1 MPRSRGRF
9 LDKHQ
14 KGGFMKRIGFLLLVC
29 ILLSLGAF
37 AQTTT
42 EWIVVANQ
50 NTAGV
55 VASLNGLGGVVSAAH
70 EDTGLI
76 VVSGLS
82 DAAVAELRADA
93 RVAMVE
99 PDALVALETPGG
111 GDVIEAYVSSD
122 ESSASLPQPTLA
134 AFYPRQWHLRI
145 VEADLAW
152 RFGLHG
158 SPNVRVAVL
167 DTGIDY
173 LHPDLVGRV
182 DLSSSISLVP
192 SDDALVGTYFP
203 TRHPV
208 TDLHYHGT
216 HVAATISS
224 NGVAAAGVT
233 ARTTLIGVKVL
244 DRTGAGSFA
253 RVLLGL
259 LWAADHDARIAN
271 LSLGG
276 AFHKAGEGRL
286 VGVINRVFNYA
297 HSKGTLI
304 VVAAGNGAQNLDR
317 DGALYA
323 AHCSSPNVACV
334 SATGP
339 TASAS
344 VNGPWENIDAIAPYT
359 NYGLSAIDV
368 AAPGGNSGGLIW
380 EACSTSSLAIPICRT
395 GTYVLGLAGTSMAA
409 PHVSGMVALAFQFL
423 PDSSPSRMKGILE
436 THAEN
441 VAGRGKDPY
450 YGYGRLGVCVSGGQ
464 GDH

>member
-1 MPRSRGRF
+1 MPRSRGQF

-14 KGGFMKRIGFLLLVC
+14 KGGFMKRIGLLLLVC
-29 ILLSLGAF
+29 IFLSLGAF

-55 VASLNGLGGVVSAAH
+55 VATLNGLGGVVSASH
-70 EDTGLI
+70 ENTGLV

-82 DAAVAELRADA
+82 DAAVAQLRADP

-99 PDALVALETPGG
+99 PDARVALETSGG
-111 GDVIEAYVSSD
+111 GDVVEAYHGS
-122 ESSASLPQPTLA
+122 PNHPTLA
-134 AFYPRQWHLRI
+134 AFYPRQWNLRI
-145 VEADLAW
+145 IEADLAW
-152 RFGLHG
+152 QFGLHG
-158 SPNVRVAVL
+158 SPRIRVAVL

-173 LHPDLVGRV
+173 LHPDLAGRV

-192 SDDALVGTYFP
+192 SDDALVSTYFP

-208 TDLHYHGT
+208 TDLHFHGT

-224 NGVAAAGVT
+224 NGVAASGVT
-233 ARTTLIGVKVL
+233 SRTTLIGVKVL

-259 LWAADHDARIAN
+259 LWAADHDAKIAN

-304 VVAAGNGAQNLDR
+304 VVAAGNGAQDLDR
-317 DGALYA
+317 DRELYA
-323 AHCSSPNVACV
+323 AHCTTPNVACV

-359 NYGLSAIDV
+359 NYGLSAIDL

-395 GTYVLGLAGTSMAA
+395 GTYVLGLSGTSMAA
-409 PHVSGMVALAFQFL
+409 PHVSGMAALAFQFL
-423 PDSSPSRMKGILE
+423 PDSSPSRMKAILE

-441 VAGRGKDPY
+441 VAGHGKDPY
-450 YGYGRLGVCVSGGQ
+450 YGYGRLGVCVRDEPGE
-464 GDH
+464 H